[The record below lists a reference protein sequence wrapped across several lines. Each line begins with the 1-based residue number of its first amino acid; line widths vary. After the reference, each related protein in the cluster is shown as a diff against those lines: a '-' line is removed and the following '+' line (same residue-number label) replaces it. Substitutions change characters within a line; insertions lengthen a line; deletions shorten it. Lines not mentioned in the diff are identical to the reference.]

1 MTGTT
6 VSHYRILEKLGGGGM
21 GVVYKAED
29 TKLHRFVALKFLPE
43 EMSENHQALERF
55 QREAQAASALNHPNI
70 CTIYDIDEGSGHP
83 FIAMELLE
91 GQTLRER
98 LGNTKFE
105 NRKSKFGPGALA
117 VDELLE
123 LAIQIADGLDA
134 AHSKGIVHRDIK
146 PANIFI
152 TTRGQAKILD
162 FGLAKLTVGAS
173 GARALE
179 KAERG
184 SALQDTPTGSIDSE
198 HLTSPG
204 VAMGT
209 VAYMSPEQAL
219 GKVLDARTDLFSLG
233 VVLYE
238 MATGRQAFSG
248 STTAAIFDG
257 ILHMMPTSPVQ
268 LNPELPVKLEEI
280 INEALEK
287 DRALRYQSAGALR
300 ADLERLKRD
309 RASGQSAGAGTAG
322 RAALTSAAGTGG
334 VGEGRAYAGK
344 SKLEAWRCDRQ
355 DPSNP
360 PEPDRR
366 LWRRKKF
373 EARRRHAGVAAVPL
387 AFIALAAYFLW
398 PVFHRPLARVM
409 LVVLPFQ
416 NLSGDQ
422 NQGYFCME
430 FTEELTTQ
438 LARLH
443 PEKLGVIA
451 PTSARNVGAKSIAQI
466 GRELRVKYLLEGSVT
481 QHGGNE
487 VRITAQLIQVS
498 DQAQL
503 WADSYSRSEADV
515 LALQSDVAG
524 AIARQIKLT
533 LTPQEQ
539 ASLAVTHPVNPKAH
553 DAYLRGRYQWSQR
566 TPKAIANAIQ
576 EFQQAIAAD
585 PGFAPGYAGLADAYE
600 LLGSVPNDALP
611 PRQAIPKAE
620 EAAEKALALD
630 SSLAEAHVSLA
641 YIRLAY
647 DWKRREA
654 EQQFQEALELNP
666 GYATGHQW
674 YALYLVA
681 TDQMD
686 KAIVEIQKAQE
697 LDPLSI
703 NMNTAAAQVFF
714 YAGQYDR
721 ALEQCQRALEL
732 DPNFFLAYYFRGRS
746 YERKGM
752 FPQAIA
758 EFRKASTLY
767 PGNPTLMMG
776 LGAVYALSGDKAQ
789 ARSYLSALMKLSK
802 KRYVPAVY
810 MVGIAAGLNDKD
822 EAFRWLDQAAED
834 RCDYVIYLGH
844 EPGVDNLRADPR
856 FQRFMDRIGLMRLP

>member
-1 MTGTT
+1 MTSTT

-43 EMSENHQALERF
+43 EMSKNHQALERF

-70 CTIYDIDEGSGHP
+70 CTIHAIAEYEGQP
-83 FIAMELLE
+83 FIDMEYLE
-91 GQTLRER
+91 GKTLKHCIAAKPFK
-98 LGNTKFE
+98 T
-105 NRKSKFGPGALA
+105 
-117 VDELLE
+117 DELLD
-123 LAIQIADGLDA
+123 LAIQIAEALDA
-134 AHSKGIVHRDIK
+134 AHAKGIVHRDIK
-146 PANIFI
+146 PANVFI
-152 TTRGQAKILD
+152 TTRGHAKILD
-162 FGLAKLTVGAS
+162 FGLAKLSPLDSPV
-173 GARALE
+173 
-179 KAERG
+179 AE
-184 SALQDTPTGSIDSE
+184 SVDAAAMPTMGVSE
-198 HLTSPG
+198 RHLTSPG
-204 VAMGT
+204 TAMGT

-219 GKVLDARTDLFSLG
+219 GKELDARTDLFSLG

-238 MATGRQAFSG
+238 MATGLQAFSG

-257 ILHMMPTSPVQ
+257 ILHKTPTSPVQ

-287 DRALRYQSAGALR
+287 DRELRYQSAAALR

-309 RASGQSAGAGTAG
+309 RLPGQSASTVPAGHTA
-322 RAALTSAAGTGG
+322 LLPAAGTGG
-334 VGEGRAYAGK
+334 VGEGGGFAGK
-344 SKLEAWRCDRQ
+344 SELQAWQPEHQ

-360 PEPDRR
+360 PQPDRGF
-366 LWRRKKF
+366 WTGKAF
-373 EARRRHAGVAAVPL
+373 EALRRHAGLAAVSVAL
-387 AFIALAAYFLW
+387 VALAAYFVW
-398 PVFHRPLARVM
+398 PVFHPPLTKVM

-422 NQGYFCME
+422 NQEYFCME

-443 PEKLGVIA
+443 PERLGVIA

-466 GRELRVKYLLEGSVT
+466 GRELRVKYIMEGSVT

-487 VRITAQLIQVS
+487 VHITAQLIQVS
-498 DQAQL
+498 DQAQI
-503 WADSYSRSEADV
+503 WADSYSRSEVDV

-539 ASLAVTHPVNPKAH
+539 ASLAVAHPVNPKAH

-566 TPKAIANAIQ
+566 TPTAIADAIQ

-585 PGFAPGYAGLADAYE
+585 PDYAPAYAGLADAYE

-666 GYATGHQW
+666 GYATGHEW

-703 NMNTAAAQVFF
+703 IMNMTAAQVFL

-721 ALEQCQRALEL
+721 VLEQCQRALEL
-732 DPNFFLAYYFRGRS
+732 DPNFFLAHYFRGRA

-752 FPQAIA
+752 LPQALA
-758 EFRKASTLY
+758 EFRRASTLY
-767 PGNPTLMMG
+767 PGNPTLMMA

-834 RCDYVIYLGH
+834 RCDYVIYLGR
-844 EPGVDNLRADPR
+844 EPGLDNLRADPR
-856 FQRFMDRIGLMRLP
+856 FQRFMNRIGLMR

>member
-1 MTGTT
+1 
-6 VSHYRILEKLGGGGM
+6 
-21 GVVYKAED
+21 
-29 TKLHRFVALKFLPE
+29 VAL
-43 EMSENHQALERF
+43 
-55 QREAQAASALNHPNI
+55 
-70 CTIYDIDEGSGHP
+70 
-83 FIAMELLE
+83 
-91 GQTLRER
+91 
-98 LGNTKFE
+98 
-105 NRKSKFGPGALA
+105 
-117 VDELLE
+117 
-123 LAIQIADGLDA
+123 
-134 AHSKGIVHRDIK
+134 IV
-146 PANIFI
+146 
-152 TTRGQAKILD
+152 
-162 FGLAKLTVGAS
+162 
-173 GARALE
+173 
-179 KAERG
+179 
-184 SALQDTPTGSIDSE
+184 
-198 HLTSPG
+198 
-204 VAMGT
+204 
-209 VAYMSPEQAL
+209 
-219 GKVLDARTDLFSLG
+219 
-233 VVLYE
+233 
-238 MATGRQAFSG
+238 
-248 STTAAIFDG
+248 
-257 ILHMMPTSPVQ
+257 
-268 LNPELPVKLEEI
+268 
-280 INEALEK
+280 
-287 DRALRYQSAGALR
+287 
-300 ADLERLKRD
+300 
-309 RASGQSAGAGTAG
+309 
-322 RAALTSAAGTGG
+322 
-334 VGEGRAYAGK
+334 
-344 SKLEAWRCDRQ
+344 
-355 DPSNP
+355 
-360 PEPDRR
+360 
-366 LWRRKKF
+366 
-373 EARRRHAGVAAVPL
+373 
-387 AFIALAAYFLW
+387 LAAYFLW

-409 LVVLPFQ
+409 LVVLPFE

-422 NQGYFCME
+422 NQGYFSME

-443 PEKLGVIA
+443 PERLGVIA
-451 PTSARNVGAKSIAQI
+451 PTSARNAGAKSIAQI
-466 GRELRVKYLLEGSVT
+466 GRELRVKYILEGSVT

-515 LALQSDVAG
+515 LTLQSEVAG

-539 ASLAVTHPVNPKAH
+539 ANLAVAHPVNPKAH

-566 TPKAIANAIQ
+566 TPTAIANAIQ

-585 PGFAPGYAGLADAYE
+585 PDYAPAYAGLADAYE

-666 GYATGHQW
+666 GYATGHEW
-674 YALYLVA
+674 HALYLVA
-681 TDQMD
+681 TDQLD

-703 NMNTAAAQVFF
+703 IMNTAAAQVFF

-721 ALEQCQRALEL
+721 VLEQCQRALEL
-732 DPNFFLAYYFRGRS
+732 DPNFFLAYYFRGRA

-758 EFRKASTLY
+758 EFRRASTLY

-789 ARSYLSALMKLSK
+789 ARSYLSALVKLSK
-802 KRYVPAVY
+802 QRYVPAVY

-822 EAFRWLDQAAED
+822 EAFRWLDRAAED

-856 FQRFMDRIGLMRLP
+856 FAAFMHRIGLVR

>member
-29 TKLHRFVALKFLPE
+29 TKLHRFVALKFLPD
-43 EMSENHQALERF
+43 EMSKNHQALERF

-70 CTIYDIDEGSGHP
+70 CTIHAIAEYKGQP
-83 FIAMELLE
+83 FIDMEYLE
-91 GQTLRER
+91 GKTLKHRIA
-98 LGNTKFE
+98 GKQF
-105 NRKSKFGPGALA
+105 KA
-117 VDELLE
+117 DELLD
-123 LAIQIADGLDA
+123 LAIQIAEALDA
-134 AHSKGIVHRDIK
+134 AHAKGIMHRDIN
-146 PANIFI
+146 PANIFV
-152 TTRGQAKILD
+152 TQRGQAKILD

-173 GARALE
+173 GARPLE

-219 GKVLDARTDLFSLG
+219 GKELDGRTDLFSLG

-238 MATGRQAFSG
+238 MATGQQAFSG

-257 ILHMMPTSPVQ
+257 ILHKTPTSAVQ
-268 LNPELPVKLEEI
+268 LNPELPAELEEI
-280 INEALEK
+280 ITEALEK
-287 DRALRYQSAGALR
+287 DRELRYQSAAALR

-309 RASGQSAGAGTAG
+309 RAPGQSSGAVSAG
-322 RAALTSAAGTGG
+322 RTALLPAAGPGG
-334 VGEGRAYAGK
+334 VAEGRAFAGK
-344 SKLEAWRCDRQ
+344 SKLQAWQPERQ

-366 LWRRKKF
+366 LWTRKEF
-373 EARRRHAGVAAVPL
+373 EAPRRHAVVAAVSV
-387 AFIALAAYFLW
+387 AFIALAAYFVW

-409 LVVLPFQ
+409 LVVLPFE

-443 PEKLGVIA
+443 PERLGVIA
-451 PTSARNVGAKSIAQI
+451 PTSARNVGAKSIVQI
-466 GRELRVKYLLEGSVT
+466 GRELQVKYILEGSVT

-515 LALQSDVAG
+515 LTLQSDVAG

-539 ASLAVTHPVNPKAH
+539 ASLAITHPVNPKAH
-553 DAYLRGRYQWSQR
+553 DAYLRGRYQWNQR
-566 TPKAIANAIQ
+566 TPTAIANAIQ

-585 PGFAPGYAGLADAYE
+585 PDYAPAYAGLADAYE

-630 SSLAEAHVSLA
+630 GSLAEAHVSLA

-654 EQQFQEALELNP
+654 AQQFREALELNP
-666 GYATGHQW
+666 GYATGHEW

-703 NMNTAAAQVFF
+703 IMNTAGAQVFF

-721 ALEQCQRALEL
+721 ALEQCQRALDL
-732 DPNFFLAYYFRGRS
+732 DPNFFLAYYFRGRV

-758 EFRKASTLY
+758 EFRRASTLY

-789 ARSYLSALMKLSK
+789 ARSYLSALMELSK

-844 EPGVDNLRADPR
+844 EPGVDNLRSDPR
-856 FQRFMDRIGLMRLP
+856 FPAFMHRIGLVR

>member
-1 MTGTT
+1 MTSTT

-43 EMSENHQALERF
+43 EMSKNHQALERF

-70 CTIYDIDEGSGHP
+70 CTIHAIAEYEGQP
-83 FIAMELLE
+83 FIDMEYLE
-91 GQTLRER
+91 GKTLKHCIAAKPFK
-98 LGNTKFE
+98 T
-105 NRKSKFGPGALA
+105 
-117 VDELLE
+117 DELLD
-123 LAIQIADGLDA
+123 LAIQIAEALDA
-134 AHSKGIVHRDIK
+134 AHAKGIVHRDIK
-146 PANIFI
+146 PANVFI
-152 TTRGQAKILD
+152 TTRGHAKILD
-162 FGLAKLTVGAS
+162 FGLAKLSPLDSPV
-173 GARALE
+173 
-179 KAERG
+179 AE
-184 SALQDTPTGSIDSE
+184 SVDAAAMPTMGVSE
-198 HLTSPG
+198 RHLTSPG
-204 VAMGT
+204 TAMGT

-219 GKVLDARTDLFSLG
+219 GKELDARTDLFSLG

-238 MATGRQAFSG
+238 MATGLQAFSG

-257 ILHMMPTSPVQ
+257 ILHKTPTSPVQ

-287 DRALRYQSAGALR
+287 DRELRYQSAAALR

-309 RASGQSAGAGTAG
+309 RLPGQSASTVPAGHTA
-322 RAALTSAAGTGG
+322 LLPAAGTGG
-334 VGEGRAYAGK
+334 VGEGGGFAGK
-344 SKLEAWRCDRQ
+344 SELQAWQPEHQ

-360 PEPDRR
+360 PQPDRGF
-366 LWRRKKF
+366 WTGKAF
-373 EARRRHAGVAAVPL
+373 EALRRHAGLAAVSVAL
-387 AFIALAAYFLW
+387 VALAAYFVW
-398 PVFHRPLARVM
+398 PVFHPPLTKVM

-422 NQGYFCME
+422 NQEYFCME

-443 PEKLGVIA
+443 PERLGVIA

-466 GRELRVKYLLEGSVT
+466 GRELRVKYIMEGSVT

-487 VRITAQLIQVS
+487 VHITAQLIQVS
-498 DQAQL
+498 DQAQI
-503 WADSYSRSEADV
+503 WADSYSRSEVDV

-539 ASLAVTHPVNPKAH
+539 ASLAVAHPVNPKAH

-566 TPKAIANAIQ
+566 TPTAIADAIQ

-585 PGFAPGYAGLADAYE
+585 PDYAPAYAGLADAYE

-611 PRQAIPKAE
+611 PRHAIPKAE

-666 GYATGHQW
+666 GYATGHEW

-703 NMNTAAAQVFF
+703 IMNMTAAQVFL

-721 ALEQCQRALEL
+721 VLEQCQRALEL
-732 DPNFFLAYYFRGRS
+732 DPNFFLAHYFRGRA

-752 FPQAIA
+752 LPQALA
-758 EFRKASTLY
+758 EFRRASTLY
-767 PGNPTLMMG
+767 PGNPTLMMA

-834 RCDYVIYLGH
+834 RCDYVIYLGR
-844 EPGVDNLRADPR
+844 EPGLDNLRADPR
-856 FQRFMDRIGLMRLP
+856 FQRFMNRIGLMR